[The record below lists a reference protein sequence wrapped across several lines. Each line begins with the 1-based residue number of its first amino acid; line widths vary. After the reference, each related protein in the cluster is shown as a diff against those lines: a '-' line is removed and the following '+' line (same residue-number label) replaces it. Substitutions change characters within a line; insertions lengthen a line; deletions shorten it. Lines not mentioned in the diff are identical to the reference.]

1 MTMLEKIEREYGTV
15 IAYDGRLAFWTKGD
29 VVDVRDAAARL
40 RVTRD
45 DIADAMPE
53 FKPTKRG
60 KATLQE
66 SVDTES
72 EDVV

>member
-1 MTMLEKIEREYGTV
+1 MTTLEKIERLYGTV

-60 KATLQE
+60 RPVLNE
-66 SVDTES
+66 GE
-72 EDVV
+72 EDAGE